1 MKRITLLLALLL
13 TATTA
18 NAAGTFYDLD
28 AELKSA
34 HELIY
39 KEKYR
44 QAIRI
49 LETAIDSD
57 AANADAWNL
66 LGYASRKQGDLEQ
79 SALAYDKA
87 LSINPKHKDALEYQG
102 ELFLMFGDRAAA
114 EANLAKLKS
123 LCPDGCDQLD
133 VLQAAIVSTL

>member
-13 TATTA
+13 SAATA

-34 HELIY
+34 QKLIY
-39 KEKYR
+39 KEKYK

-66 LGYASRKQGDLEQ
+66 LGFALRKQGNLER

-87 LSINPKHKDALEYQG
+87 LSINPEHKDALEYQG
-102 ELFLMFGDRAAA
+102 ELFLMLGDRAAA
-114 EANLAKLKS
+114 VANLAKLKS
-123 LCPDGCDQLD
+123 LCPDGCEQLD
-133 VLQAAIVSTL
+133 ELLAAIASN